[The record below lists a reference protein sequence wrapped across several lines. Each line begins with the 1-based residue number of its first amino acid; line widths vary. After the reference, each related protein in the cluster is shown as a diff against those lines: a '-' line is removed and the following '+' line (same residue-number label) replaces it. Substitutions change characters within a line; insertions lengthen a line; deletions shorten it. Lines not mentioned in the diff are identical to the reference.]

1 MGHLLTLHLEF
12 GSCDFIVQHGTRD
25 SVTLLPKCQA
35 AHDEGCILAV
45 PGATECLCGLK
56 EVLGTSGVIHMT
68 PKLGSG
74 IVSITQVI
82 FQVVGRRAEICRL

>member
-1 MGHLLTLHLEF
+1 MGHLLTLNLEF
-12 GSCDFIVQHGTRD
+12 ASCSFVVQHGAHG

-35 AHDEGCILAV
+35 SNDGGCILAV

-74 IVSITQVI
+74 IMSITQVI
-82 FQVVGRRAEICRL
+82 FKVVGRRAEICRL

>member
-12 GSCDFIVQHGTRD
+12 GSCGFIVQHRACD

-35 AHDEGCILAV
+35 SHDGGCILAV
-45 PGATECLCGLK
+45 PGAMECLCGLK

-74 IVSITQVI
+74 IMSITQVI
-82 FQVVGRRAEICRL
+82 FKVVGRRTEICRL